1 MQNPWLFA
9 LIRFHQA
16 DTFRKLL
23 PSLIGL
29 ALITALIAWLEME
42 YLCLADA
49 HPLKNITQMHSLLG
63 FAISMLLV
71 FRTNT
76 AYDRWWEGR
85 KLWASIVTGCRNL
98 AIKVQAFCLPEDE
111 ATRQWFAH
119 QLASYAKEV
128 QQHLAKADSHSLNRP
143 VARAT
148 LMAERIPQLCAEGK
162 LPEARLFLIHQ
173 EIACLVDL
181 CSACERI
188 RNTPIP
194 VSYFLFIKKFIATYT
209 LTLPFGYA
217 FTLGWFAIPVVVFIF
232 YVLASL
238 EMIAEQIEDPFGN
251 DAPDL
256 PIEALCQQVER
267 DVQQIL
273 LSKATADPTAS
284 ES

>member
-1 MQNPWLFA
+1 MKNPWLHA
-9 LIRFHQA
+9 LLQFHRA

-23 PSLIGL
+23 PSLSGL

-42 YLCLADA
+42 CLCLAEA

-85 KLWASIVTGCRNL
+85 KLWASLVTGCRNL
-98 AIKVQAFCLPEDE
+98 AIKVEAFCTPEDLE
-111 ATRQWFAH
+111 TRMWFAARLTDYS
-119 QLASYAKEV
+119 QEMRR
-128 QQHLAKADSHSLNRP
+128 HLESPTAVNQPL
-143 VARAT
+143 ARAT
-148 LMAERIPQLCAEGK
+148 EMARRLPLLCAEGK
-162 LPEARLFLIHQ
+162 LPEARLFMLHQ
-173 EIACLVDL
+173 EVALLVDL
-181 CSACERI
+181 CGSFERI

-194 VSYFLFIKKFIATYT
+194 FSYLLFIRKFIAAYT

-217 FTLGWFAIPVVVFIF
+217 FSLGWLAVPVVVFIF

-238 EMIAEQIEDPFGN
+238 ELIAEQIEEPFGS

-256 PIEALCQQVER
+256 PLQALCQQVEG

-273 LSKATADPTAS
+273 SRAS
-284 ES
+284 HSRGGIHP